1 MYQLIPF
8 SYYSLCHILC
18 GVINSLVLYNRYGP
32 YIVLTIAARILELS
46 YIIFLYL
53 TNIIILYSL
62 SIIQEKGRK
71 DKRKRKKLY
80 KKEERCSNPQR
91 EREN

>member
-1 MYQLIPF
+1 
-8 SYYSLCHILC
+8 
-18 GVINSLVLYNRYGP
+18 LYNRYGP

-71 DKRKRKKLY
+71 DKRKRK
-80 KKEERCSNPQR
+80 NQQR
-91 EREN
+91 NKYGQKGQLC